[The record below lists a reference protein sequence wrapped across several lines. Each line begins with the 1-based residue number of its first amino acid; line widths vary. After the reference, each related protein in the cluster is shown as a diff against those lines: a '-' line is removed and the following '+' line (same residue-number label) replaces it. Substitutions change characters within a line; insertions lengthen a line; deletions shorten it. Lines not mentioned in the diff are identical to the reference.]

1 MISSLPTFDKNYI
14 DGCVPVT
21 PDGLRKLF
29 PGRSTMLCPCKETTV
44 SDLKDL
50 VNLVAAELGTTA
62 DGAELTYIAFCNPV
76 VMLGSGKSEYCFT
89 GCDDPVLGELKPSFD
104 FYGSQLY
111 LYCRKYKC
119 IAPPIAGKVSL
130 SDVMSNDKGFIFIT
144 PYVRIDIAGRTLLY
158 CLADGKM
165 FIDKDE
171 EEERRREN
179 RRRAEEAIR
188 FAEETRLREEAETRR
203 RAEEARRREEAAAR
217 RRAEE
222 ARRREEAAAR
232 RRAEEARRREEAE
245 TRRHAEEA
253 RRREEA
259 EARRRAE
266 EARLREEAERAEEEV
281 LIDDTDDSIPKGFK
295 NFTVRKLFPYAQ
307 SLRSAF
313 IISLMLCV
321 ISLAAELFITSTWFE
336 DLSSVDYGTLTFS
349 ALIIGAVLLE
359 CATAAVYVL
368 SFLSIK
374 RIFTKFRFMNYKHRR
389 SLDMTETL
397 CVRKSLPLRVNCYY
411 IFIVLHVVTRLAFLL
426 LSDTICEELYAIL
439 RFGA

>member
-14 DGCVPVT
+14 DGCIPVT

-89 GCDDPVLGELKPSFD
+89 GCDDPVLGELKPSFE

-119 IAPPIAGKVSL
+119 IAPPIEGKVSL

-158 CLADGKM
+158 CLTDGKM
-165 FIDKDE
+165 FIDKVAEKKSIKEDSS
-171 EEERRREN
+171 
-179 RRRAEEAIR
+179 RAEEAIR
-188 FAEETRLREEAETRR
+188 FAEETRLREEA
-203 RAEEARRREEAAAR
+203 AAR

-222 ARRREEAAAR
+222 ARRTAEAASV
-232 RRAEEARRREEAE
+232 
-245 TRRHAEEA
+245 
-253 RRREEA
+253 
-259 EARRRAE
+259 
-266 EARLREEAERAEEEV
+266 EEEV
-281 LIDDTDDSIPKGFK
+281 LIDDTDDSLPKGFK

-359 CATAAVYVL
+359 CATAAVYVS

-397 CVRKSLPLRVNCYY
+397 CARKSLPLRVNCYY

>member
-1 MISSLPTFDKNYI
+1 M
-14 DGCVPVT
+14 
-21 PDGLRKLF
+21 
-29 PGRSTMLCPCKETTV
+29 
-44 SDLKDL
+44 
-50 VNLVAAELGTTA
+50 
-62 DGAELTYIAFCNPV
+62 
-76 VMLGSGKSEYCFT
+76 
-89 GCDDPVLGELKPSFD
+89 
-104 FYGSQLY
+104 
-111 LYCRKYKC
+111 
-119 IAPPIAGKVSL
+119 
-130 SDVMSNDKGFIFIT
+130 
-144 PYVRIDIAGRTLLY
+144 
-158 CLADGKM
+158 
-165 FIDKDE
+165 
-171 EEERRREN
+171 
-179 RRRAEEAIR
+179 
-188 FAEETRLREEAETRR
+188 
-203 RAEEARRREEAAAR
+203 
-217 RRAEE
+217 
-222 ARRREEAAAR
+222 
-232 RRAEEARRREEAE
+232 
-245 TRRHAEEA
+245 
-253 RRREEA
+253 
-259 EARRRAE
+259 
-266 EARLREEAERAEEEV
+266 

-397 CVRKSLPLRVNCYY
+397 CARKSLPIRVNCYY

>member
-14 DGCVPVT
+14 DGCIPVT

-89 GCDDPVLGELKPSFD
+89 GCDDPVLGELKPSFE

-158 CLADGKM
+158 CLTDGKM
-165 FIDKDE
+165 FIDKVAEKKSIKEDSS
-171 EEERRREN
+171 
-179 RRRAEEAIR
+179 RAEEAIR
-188 FAEETRLREEAETRR
+188 FAEETRLREEAE
-203 RAEEARRREEAAAR
+203 AR

-245 TRRHAEEA
+245 TRRRAEEA
-253 RRREEA
+253 RRTA
-259 EARRRAE
+259 EAASV
-266 EARLREEAERAEEEV
+266 EEEV
-281 LIDDTDDSIPKGFK
+281 LIDDTDDSLPKGFK

-321 ISLAAELFITSTWFE
+321 ISLAGELFITSTWFE

-397 CVRKSLPLRVNCYY
+397 CARKSLPLRVNCYY

-426 LSDTICEELYAIL
+426 FSDTICEELYAIL

>member
-104 FYGSQLY
+104 FHGSQLY

-179 RRRAEEAIR
+179 RRRAEEAR
-188 FAEETRLREEAETRR
+188 HREEAETRR
-203 RAEEARRREEAAAR
+203 RAEEARRREEAEAR
-217 RRAEE
+217 RRA
-222 ARRREEAAAR
+222 A
-232 RRAEEARRREEAE
+232 
-245 TRRHAEEA
+245 EA

-266 EARLREEAERAEEEV
+266 EARRREEAERAEEEV

-374 RIFTKFRFMNYKHRR
+374 RIFTKFRFMNYKNRR

-397 CVRKSLPLRVNCYY
+397 CARKSLPLRVNCYY

-426 LSDTICEELYAIL
+426 LSDTICEELYAVL

>member
-89 GCDDPVLGELKPSFD
+89 GCDDPVLGELKPSFE

-111 LYCRKYKC
+111 LYCRKYNC
-119 IAPPIAGKVSL
+119 IAPPIAGKVNL

-179 RRRAEEAIR
+179 RRREEEAIR
-188 FAEETRLREEAETRR
+188 FAEETRLREEAEARR
-203 RAEEARRREEAAAR
+203 RAEEAEARRRAEVARRREEAEAR

-232 RRAEEARRREEAE
+232 RRAEVARRA
-245 TRRHAEEA
+245 
-253 RRREEA
+253 A
-259 EARRRAE
+259 EAASV
-266 EARLREEAERAEEEV
+266 EEEV

-397 CVRKSLPLRVNCYY
+397 CARKSLPLRVNCYY
-411 IFIVLHVVTRLAFLL
+411 IYIVLHVVTRLAFLL
-426 LSDTICEELYAIL
+426 FSDTICEELYAIL

>member
-89 GCDDPVLGELKPSFD
+89 GCDDPVLGELKPSFE

-111 LYCRKYKC
+111 LYCRKYNC

-188 FAEETRLREEAETRR
+188 FAEETRLREEAAARR
-203 RAEEARRREEAAAR
+203 RAEVARRREEAAAR
-217 RRAEE
+217 RRAEV

-232 RRAEEARRREEAE
+232 RRAEVARRA
-245 TRRHAEEA
+245 
-253 RRREEA
+253 A
-259 EARRRAE
+259 EAASV
-266 EARLREEAERAEEEV
+266 EEEV

-397 CVRKSLPLRVNCYY
+397 CARKSLPLRVNCYY

>member
-14 DGCVPVT
+14 DGCIPVT

-29 PGRSTMLCPCKETTV
+29 PGRSMMLCPCKETTV

-89 GCDDPVLGELKPSFD
+89 GCDDPVLGELKPSFE

-158 CLADGKM
+158 CLTDGKM
-165 FIDKDE
+165 FIDKVAEKKSIKEDSS
-171 EEERRREN
+171 
-179 RRRAEEAIR
+179 RAEEAIS
-188 FAEETRLREEAETRR
+188 FAEETRRREEAEARR

-232 RRAEEARRREEAE
+232 RRAEEARR
-245 TRRHAEEA
+245 T
-253 RRREEA
+253 A
-259 EARRRAE
+259 EAASV
-266 EARLREEAERAEEEV
+266 EEEV
-281 LIDDTDDSIPKGFK
+281 LIDDTDDSLPKGFK

-397 CVRKSLPLRVNCYY
+397 CARKSLPLRVNCYY

>member
-188 FAEETRLREEAETRR
+188 FAEETRLREE
-203 RAEEARRREEAAAR
+203 EE
-217 RRAEE
+217 
-222 ARRREEAAAR
+222 AR

-245 TRRHAEEA
+245 TRRRAEEA

-266 EARLREEAERAEEEV
+266 EARRREEAERAEEEV

-295 NFTVRKLFPYAQ
+295 NFTVRRLFPYAQ

-321 ISLAAELFITSTWFE
+321 ISLAAELFITSAWFE

>member
-188 FAEETRLREEAETRR
+188 FAEETRLREEEEARRRAEEARHREEAETRR
-203 RAEEARRREEAAAR
+203 RAEEARRREEAEAR
-217 RRAEE
+217 RRA
-222 ARRREEAAAR
+222 A
-232 RRAEEARRREEAE
+232 
-245 TRRHAEEA
+245 EA

-266 EARLREEAERAEEEV
+266 EARRREEAERAEEEV

-374 RIFTKFRFMNYKHRR
+374 RIFTKFRFMNYKNRR

-397 CVRKSLPLRVNCYY
+397 CARKSLPLRVNCYY

-426 LSDTICEELYAIL
+426 LSDTICEELYAVL

>member
-188 FAEETRLREEAETRR
+188 FAEETRLREEEEARR

-232 RRAEEARRREEAE
+232 RRAA
-245 TRRHAEEA
+245 EA

-259 EARRRAE
+259 EARRRA
-266 EARLREEAERAEEEV
+266 EEAERAEEEV

>member
-188 FAEETRLREEAETRR
+188 FAEETR
-203 RAEEARRREEAAAR
+203 
-217 RRAEE
+217 
-222 ARRREEAAAR
+222 
-232 RRAEEARRREEAE
+232 
-245 TRRHAEEA
+245 
-253 RRREEA
+253 RREEA

-266 EARLREEAERAEEEV
+266 EARRRVEAAARRRAEEARRREEAERAEEEV

-321 ISLAAELFITSTWFE
+321 ISFAAELFITSTWFE

-397 CVRKSLPLRVNCYY
+397 CARKSLPVRVNCYY

-426 LSDTICEELYAIL
+426 LSDTICEELYAVL

>member
-188 FAEETRLREEAETRR
+188 FAEETRLREE
-203 RAEEARRREEAAAR
+203 EEAR

-245 TRRHAEEA
+245 TRRRAEEA
-253 RRREEA
+253 RR
-259 EARRRAE
+259 
-266 EARLREEAERAEEEV
+266 REEAERAEEEV

-397 CVRKSLPLRVNCYY
+397 CAHKSLPIRVNCYY

>member
-1 MISSLPTFDKNYI
+1 
-14 DGCVPVT
+14 
-21 PDGLRKLF
+21 
-29 PGRSTMLCPCKETTV
+29 
-44 SDLKDL
+44 
-50 VNLVAAELGTTA
+50 
-62 DGAELTYIAFCNPV
+62 
-76 VMLGSGKSEYCFT
+76 
-89 GCDDPVLGELKPSFD
+89 
-104 FYGSQLY
+104 
-111 LYCRKYKC
+111 
-119 IAPPIAGKVSL
+119 
-130 SDVMSNDKGFIFIT
+130 
-144 PYVRIDIAGRTLLY
+144 
-158 CLADGKM
+158 M
-165 FIDKDE
+165 FIDKVAEKKSIKEDSS
-171 EEERRREN
+171 
-179 RRRAEEAIR
+179 RAEEAIR
-188 FAEETRLREEAETRR
+188 FAEETRLREEAE
-203 RAEEARRREEAAAR
+203 AR

-245 TRRHAEEA
+245 TRRRAEEA

-259 EARRRAE
+259 AARRRAE
-266 EARLREEAERAEEEV
+266 EARRTAEAASVEEEV
-281 LIDDTDDSIPKGFK
+281 LIDDTDDSLPKGFK

-321 ISLAAELFITSTWFE
+321 ISLAGELFITSTWFE

-397 CVRKSLPLRVNCYY
+397 CARKSLPLRVNCYY

-426 LSDTICEELYAIL
+426 FSDTICEELYAIL

>member
-14 DGCVPVT
+14 DGCIPVT

-89 GCDDPVLGELKPSFD
+89 GCDDPVLGELKPSFE

-158 CLADGKM
+158 CLTDGKM
-165 FIDKDE
+165 FIDKVAEKKSIKEDSS
-171 EEERRREN
+171 
-179 RRRAEEAIR
+179 RAEEAIR
-188 FAEETRLREEAETRR
+188 FAEETRLREEAE
-203 RAEEARRREEAAAR
+203 ARRR
-217 RRAEE
+217 
-222 ARRREEAAAR
+222 
-232 RRAEEARRREEAE
+232 
-245 TRRHAEEA
+245 AEEA

-266 EARLREEAERAEEEV
+266 EARRREEAASVEEEV
-281 LIDDTDDSIPKGFK
+281 LIDDTDDSLPKGFK

-321 ISLAAELFITSTWFE
+321 ISLAGELFITSTWFE

-359 CATAAVYVL
+359 CATAAVYVS

-397 CVRKSLPLRVNCYY
+397 CARKSLPLRVNCYY

>member
-188 FAEETRLREEAETRR
+188 FAEETRLREE
-203 RAEEARRREEAAAR
+203 EEAR

-232 RRAEEARRREEAE
+232 RRAEEARRRVEAE
-245 TRRHAEEA
+245 TRRRAEEA

-259 EARRRAE
+259 ETRRRAE
-266 EARLREEAERAEEEV
+266 EARRRVEAERAEEEV

-426 LSDTICEELYAIL
+426 LSDTICEELYAVL

>member
-14 DGCVPVT
+14 DGCIPVT

-50 VNLVAAELGTTA
+50 VNLVATELGTTA

-89 GCDDPVLGELKPSFD
+89 GCDDPVLGELKPSFE

-188 FAEETRLREEAETRR
+188 FAEETRLREE
-203 RAEEARRREEAAAR
+203 EEAR

-245 TRRHAEEA
+245 TRRRAEEA
-253 RRREEA
+253 RRRVEA

-266 EARLREEAERAEEEV
+266 EARRREEAERAEEEV

-397 CVRKSLPLRVNCYY
+397 CARKSLPIRVNCYY

>member
-14 DGCVPVT
+14 DGCIPVT

-89 GCDDPVLGELKPSFD
+89 GCDDPVLGELKPSFE

-158 CLADGKM
+158 CLTDGKM
-165 FIDKDE
+165 FIDKVAEKKSIKED
-171 EEERRREN
+171 RS
-179 RRRAEEAIR
+179 RAEEAIR
-188 FAEETRLREEAETRR
+188 FAEETRLREEAE
-203 RAEEARRREEAAAR
+203 AR

-222 ARRREEAAAR
+222 ARRTAEAASV
-232 RRAEEARRREEAE
+232 
-245 TRRHAEEA
+245 
-253 RRREEA
+253 
-259 EARRRAE
+259 
-266 EARLREEAERAEEEV
+266 EEEV
-281 LIDDTDDSIPKGFK
+281 LIDDTDDSLPKGFK

-397 CVRKSLPLRVNCYY
+397 CARKSLPLRVNCYY

>member
-179 RRRAEEAIR
+179 R
-188 FAEETRLREEAETRR
+188 LREE
-203 RAEEARRREEAAAR
+203 EEAR

-232 RRAEEARRREEAE
+232 RRAEEARRR
-245 TRRHAEEA
+245 AEEA
-253 RRREEA
+253 IRFAEETRRREEA

-266 EARLREEAERAEEEV
+266 EARRREEAERAEEV

-397 CVRKSLPLRVNCYY
+397 CARKSLPLRVNCYY